1 MEDIILRYKDGDEY
15 AKDQL
20 IEHIIKLHNYQINK
34 SEATILLYK
43 KYGHSTL

>member
-1 MEDIILRYKDGDEY
+1 MEDIILRYKDGDQL
-15 AKDQL
+15 AKEKL
-20 IEHIIKLHNYQINK
+20 LTEIIKLHNYQINK